1 VARFFW
7 VCVLLSGRAGLI
19 VPPVNTITSVLR
31 KYRQFGTVRNGQ
43 AVGNVFYRNP
53 HFDYPEAVR
62 GEGVYLYDKDG
73 RQYLDGSGGA
83 AICCLGHGHPEVI
96 AATREQLEQLAFAHT
111 GFFTNRPQE
120 ELAELLARHFGE
132 ADARV
137 YFVSGGSEAN
147 ETAIKLAR
155 QYWQAR
161 GREHKHMVVSRR
173 QSYHGNTLGA
183 LSVTGHIKR
192 RSPYLRLLSEWPRIE
207 PCYAYRHQQDGED
220 AAAYGER
227 AAAAL
232 ERAIDEQGAEHIAA
246 FMAETVVGA
255 SLGAVPA
262 SGAYYRRIREI
273 CDRHEILL
281 ILDEVMAG
289 SGRTGSYFAFEQEGV
304 VPDIVTLAKGL
315 GGGYQPIGAAIARGF
330 IHDEIA
336 DRLKSFTHGHS
347 YVGHAT
353 ACAAALAVT
362 RVIGREHLTGR
373 VRELGDQ
380 LGTGLREA
388 FADHPGVG
396 DIRGRGLF
404 WGLELVRD
412 RASKAPVRADQG
424 LPAKIRNAAMSN
436 GLICYP
442 GGGTADGQDGAH
454 VLLAPPYICE
464 PAQIEELVHKLKLT
478 LDQVPHV

>member
-1 VARFFW
+1 
-7 VCVLLSGRAGLI
+7 
-19 VPPVNTITSVLR
+19 
-31 KYRQFGTVRNGQ
+31 
-43 AVGNVFYRNP
+43 VGNVFYRNP

-62 GEGVYLYDKDG
+62 GEGVYIYDKDG

-192 RSPYLRLLSEWPRIE
+192 RSPYLKLLSEWPRIE
-207 PCYAYRHQQDGED
+207 PCYAYRHQQEGED
-220 AAAYGER
+220 EAAYGER

-232 ERAIDEQGAEHIAA
+232 ESAIDEHGAEHIAA

-262 SGAYYRRIREI
+262 SGAYFRRVREI

-289 SGRTGSYFAFEQEGV
+289 SGRTGSYFGFEQEGV

-330 IHDEIA
+330 IHREIA

-362 RVIGREHLTGR
+362 RVIDREHLTGR
-373 VRELGDQ
+373 VRELGDR
-380 LGTGLREA
+380 LGTGLRAA
-388 FADHPGVG
+388 FSDHPGVG

-404 WGLELVRD
+404 WGLELVQD
-412 RASKAPVRADQG
+412 RASKEPVRAEQG
-424 LPAKIRNAAMSN
+424 LPAKIRNAAMAN

-454 VLLAPPYICE
+454 VLLAPPYVCE
-464 PAQIEELVHKLKLT
+464 PPHIDELVDKLKRT
-478 LDQVPHV
+478 FDQVAHV